1 MRGQFFLYLTLS
13 LVSAAPVLAHG
24 VAIEHRRTSAIEIR
38 ATYDSGEPMANA
50 QVTVY
55 APDDPSTPWLKG
67 TTTEEGT
74 FVFVPD
80 PDLTGDWDVKVR
92 QSGHGDLVSIPVEK
106 TEATATSDEQAQAS
120 NSWRGGNYTPLQKL
134 MMAALGIWG
143 FIGTALFFARNQSE
157 KK

>member
-1 MRGQFFLYLTLS
+1 MRWQFFLYLTLS
-13 LVSAAPVLAHG
+13 LFSAAPVLAHG

-38 ATYDSGEPMANA
+38 AAYDSGEPMANA

-55 APDDPSTPWLKG
+55 APSNPTTPWLEG

-74 FVFVPD
+74 FIFVPD
-80 PDLTGDWDVKVR
+80 RAIAGNWDVKVR

-106 TEATATSDEQAQAS
+106 MEADPAADQAQAS
-120 NSWRGGNYTPLQKL
+120 NRWQGENYTPLQKV